1 MNDTEDTIIV
11 TGGAGFIG
19 SNLISSLNSIGCT
32 NIVLSDYFANGKQVS
47 NVNGLQINDF
57 VSPDDLCEY
66 IRNNHVDKIFHLGA
80 CSDTTEWDGEYMLK
94 RNFSF
99 SKSLLH
105 VCVLKKIPFVYASSA
120 SVYGLNKKSDENPLN
135 EKPLNMYGFSK
146 LLFDNFVR
154 LHLSSFESLV
164 CGLRYFNVFGAN
176 ENHKKGMAS
185 VIYHF
190 NNQLL
195 SSGVIKIFRGSHN
208 FEDGGHLRDF
218 IEVGD
223 AIDLTIW
230 LSNRGPADSGIYN
243 CGTGVARTFNDVA
256 QLVIDWHKKGKIEYI
271 DFPSALLPFYQPYTC
286 ADLSRVNSL
295 GYKNSFKTLEEG
307 VNRYMNWLN
316 VN

>member
-1 MNDTEDTIIV
+1 MKDIVIV

-19 SNLISSLNSIGCT
+19 SNLIRNLNSIGYT
-32 NIVLSDYFANGKQVS
+32 NIILSDYFADGKQVS
-47 NVNGLQINDF
+47 NVNHLKINDF
-57 VSPDDLCEY
+57 VSPNDLCEF

-80 CSDTTEWDGEYMLK
+80 CSNTKEWNGEYMLE

-99 SKSLLH
+99 SKRLLNA
-105 VCVLKKIPFVYASSA
+105 CTLKKIPFVYASSA
-120 SVYGLNKKSDENPLN
+120 SVYGLSKQSNENPSN
-135 EKPLNMYGFSK
+135 EKPLNIYGFSK

-154 LHLSSFESLV
+154 SQLSVFQSLV
-164 CGLRYFNVFGAN
+164 CGVRYFNVFGAN
-176 ENHKKGMAS
+176 ESHKKGMAS
-185 VIYHF
+185 VIYNF

-223 AIDLTIW
+223 AVDLTIW
-230 LSNRGPADSGIYN
+230 LSDRSACHSGIYN